1 MMRFMTRSERTSLI
15 AILTAIV
22 LIIAGIVVT
31 VLLGIRGPDEAEDPA
46 ALSSGETAAVS
57 ATMSTPAPAPAD
69 PLAEAEVNH
78 IVTGTAPPATDS
90 FGTAPRAFDRLRSW
104 EGELEVWRGGN
115 RQIILGPEGNWFP
128 AGQPGCGDGR
138 YVVEFS
144 AAGRLTASLRD
155 ELGETTREKDART
168 GWMLLDDCHLP
179 YVTLTGE
186 TEDPQDTVVFEVHEF
201 QPAG

>member
-1 MMRFMTRSERTSLI
+1 MTRSERNNLL
-15 AILTAIV
+15 AILAAII
-22 LIIAGIVVT
+22 LIIGGIV
-31 VLLGIRGPDEAEDPA
+31 
-46 ALSSGETAAVS
+46 AAVIFGVKDAEPQLVADEVAVTDGATQTPS
-57 ATMSTPAPAPAD
+57 AEPAPPAD
-69 PLAEAEVNH
+69 PLAGARVNSIHSGEAPDVGDTFGEVE
-78 IVTGTAPPATDS
+78 
-90 FGTAPRAFDRLRSW
+90 RMRSW
-104 EGELEVWRGGN
+104 EGEVDVWQGGAP
-115 RQIILGPEGNWFP
+115 QVILGPAGNWFP

>member
-1 MMRFMTRSERTSLI
+1 MTRSERNNLL
-15 AILTAIV
+15 AILAAII
-22 LIIAGIVVT
+22 LIIGGIV
-31 VLLGIRGPDEAEDPA
+31 
-46 ALSSGETAAVS
+46 AAVIFGVKDAEPQLVADEVAVTEEATETPS
-57 ATMSTPAPAPAD
+57 AEPAPPAD
-69 PLAEAEVNH
+69 PLAGARVNSIHSGEAPEVGD
-78 IVTGTAPPATDS
+78 T
-90 FGTAPRAFDRLRSW
+90 FGDVERMRSW
-104 EGELEVWRGGN
+104 EGEVDVWQGGAP
-115 RQIILGPEGNWFP
+115 QVILGPAGNWFP

>member
-1 MMRFMTRSERTSLI
+1 MTRSERNNLL
-15 AILTAIV
+15 AILAAII
-22 LIIAGIVVT
+22 LIIGGI
-31 VLLGIRGPDEAEDPA
+31 A
-46 ALSSGETAAVS
+46 AAVIFGVKDAEPQLVADEVAVTDGATQTPS
-57 ATMSTPAPAPAD
+57 AEPAPPAD
-69 PLAEAEVNH
+69 PLADAQVNSIHSGGAPEVGD
-78 IVTGTAPPATDS
+78 T
-90 FGTAPRAFDRLRSW
+90 FGDVARMRSW
-104 EGELEVWRGGN
+104 EGEVDVWRGGN
-115 RQIILGPEGNWFP
+115 PQIILGPAGNWFP

-144 AAGRLTASLRD
+144 ATGQLTASLRD

-186 TEDPQDTVVFEVHEF
+186 AEDPQDTVVFEVHEF

>member
-1 MMRFMTRSERTSLI
+1 MTRAERNNLL
-15 AILTAIV
+15 AILAAII
-22 LIIAGIVVT
+22 LIIGGIV
-31 VLLGIRGPDEAEDPA
+31 
-46 ALSSGETAAVS
+46 AAVIFGVKDAKPQLVADEVAVTDGATQTPS
-57 ATMSTPAPAPAD
+57 AEPAPPSD
-69 PLAEAEVNH
+69 PLAGARVNSIHSGEAPDVGDTFGEVE
-78 IVTGTAPPATDS
+78 
-90 FGTAPRAFDRLRSW
+90 RMRSW
-104 EGELEVWRGGN
+104 EGEVDVWQGGAP
-115 RQIILGPEGNWFP
+115 QVILGPAGNWFP

-179 YVTLTGE
+179 YVTLTAEAG
-186 TEDPQDTVVFEVHEF
+186 DPQDTVVFEVHEF

>member
-1 MMRFMTRSERTSLI
+1 MTRSERNNLL
-15 AILTAIV
+15 AILAAII
-22 LIIAGIVVT
+22 LIIGGIV
-31 VLLGIRGPDEAEDPA
+31 
-46 ALSSGETAAVS
+46 AAVIFGVKDAEPQLVADEVAVTDGATQTPS
-57 ATMSTPAPAPAD
+57 AQPAPPAD
-69 PLAEAEVNH
+69 PPSDPLAGARVNSIHSGEAPDVGD
-78 IVTGTAPPATDS
+78 T
-90 FGTAPRAFDRLRSW
+90 FGDVERMRSW
-104 EGELEVWRGGN
+104 EGEVDVWQGGAP
-115 RQIILGPEGNWFP
+115 QVILGPAGNWFP

>member
-1 MMRFMTRSERTSLI
+1 MTRAERNNLL
-15 AILTAIV
+15 AILAAII
-22 LIIAGIVVT
+22 LIIGGIV
-31 VLLGIRGPDEAEDPA
+31 
-46 ALSSGETAAVS
+46 AAVIFGVKDVEPQLVADEVAVTDGATQTPS
-57 ATMSTPAPAPAD
+57 AEPAPSAD
-69 PLAEAEVNH
+69 PLAGARVNSIHSGEAPEVGD
-78 IVTGTAPPATDS
+78 T
-90 FGTAPRAFDRLRSW
+90 FGEVERMRSW
-104 EGELEVWRGGN
+104 EGEVDVWRGGN
-115 RQIILGPEGNWFP
+115 PQIILGPAGNWFP

-144 AAGRLTASLRD
+144 ATGQLTASLRD

>member
-1 MMRFMTRSERTSLI
+1 MTRSERNNLL
-15 AILTAIV
+15 AILAAIV
-22 LIIAGIVVT
+22 LIIGGIV
-31 VLLGIRGPDEAEDPA
+31 
-46 ALSSGETAAVS
+46 AAVIFGVKDAEPQLVADEVEVAGEATEAPS
-57 ATMSTPAPAPAD
+57 AEAAPPAD
-69 PLAEAEVNH
+69 PLTDAQVNSIH
-78 IVTGTAPPATDS
+78 SGDAPDVGDT
-90 FGTAPRAFDRLRSW
+90 FGDVERMRSW
-104 EGELEVWRGGN
+104 EGEVDVWRGGN
-115 RQIILGPEGNWFP
+115 PQVILGPAGNWFP

-144 AAGRLTASLRD
+144 ATGQLTASLRD

-186 TEDPQDTVVFEVHEF
+186 AGDPQDTVVFKVHEF